1 MTSDIRI
8 FRAATAAGLLV
19 LTIGVALL
27 FIYPHQLE
35 ALPPGYFTPILA
47 IEFVTSL
54 PDAQALFANDAALVA
69 RTQTGHWVDM
79 VFLCAHGAFLA
90 LANLG
95 FWKRQRRPLS
105 LVGAFAAMIAA
116 SADLAENQYL
126 LQLGEALLG
135 QSAPPDFWLL
145 RLYVTTKFL
154 GICVAML
161 CLSLPLWQRGRV
173 GKAFALVTFVLA
185 PVSLGGV
192 SGVPALTEAMAGLIA
207 LGWVLLLVW
216 LVRTGKNPLPPGTA

>member
-1 MTSDIRI
+1 MTNDIRM
-8 FRAATAAGLLV
+8 FRAAAAAGLLV
-19 LTIGVALL
+19 AAIGIVLV
-27 FIYPHQLE
+27 IVYPQRLE
-35 ALPPGYFTPILA
+35 TLPPGYYTPILA

-54 PDAQALFANDAALVA
+54 PEAQTLFANNATLVA

-79 VFLCAHGAFLA
+79 AFLFAHGAFLA

-95 FWKRQRRPLS
+95 FWKRQRRPLN
-105 LVGAFAAMIAA
+105 LVGVFAAMIAA

-126 LQLGEALLG
+126 LQLGEALQGL
-135 QSAPPDFWLL
+135 SAPPDFWLL

-161 CLSLPLWQRGRV
+161 CLSLPLWQQGRV
-173 GKAFALVTFVLA
+173 GKAFALVTLVLV

-192 SGVPALTEAMAGLIA
+192 SGLPALTEAMAGLIA

-216 LVRTGKNPLPPGTA
+216 LLRTGKNLPPATPA